1 MGERGAIVEKSILG
15 QEWRVSSLDEALA
28 ARIAQQN
35 NVADVVARVMLV
47 RGIGPAEAADFI
59 TPQIKRLLPD
69 PYTMKDMDKAARRVA
84 NAVANGEDIGI
95 FGDYDVDG
103 ATASALLHRFFKLAG
118 VPADKI
124 FVHIPDRKD
133 DGYGLSEAGLALLK
147 EKGASLVIAVDCGIT
162 AFDAARS
169 ATAMGLDL
177 VIADHHESEVAI
189 PDAVAVVDAKRVDD
203 TSGLNNLAAVGVAF
217 LLCVA
222 TNRLL
227 RNEGYFQDSPPPD
240 LFPLLDLVAF
250 GTVCD
255 VVPLVGVNR
264 AFVSAGLKVL
274 AKRTNPGLKALS
286 DLASASASPT
296 AFDLGYILGPR
307 INAGGRVG
315 DSSLGEK
322 LLSTDNRLEAEHFAH
337 KLDNFNNE
345 RKAIENAVIM
355 AAEGKMEN
363 TDFEQDGFIFISGAD
378 WHTGVIGII
387 AGRMKE
393 KYRVPAFV
401 ATELPTGIA
410 NGSAR
415 SVVGVDIGAA
425 IIRAKE
431 EGILI
436 EGGGHF
442 MAAGFTL
449 KTANI
454 PRFREFLKNFIS
466 SGEAGKTPIL
476 TIDAV
481 LDPSGITGELMKSIE
496 VLEPFGA
503 GNEEPRFALLGAR
516 LSSSDAIGG
525 GNIRAYFTSDNGRGI
540 SAILYRG
547 VDTELGEA
555 LLSGVGKQFKVAG
568 KARVNEYMG
577 RKNLQFVIDDMAPYT
592 PL

>member
-1 MGERGAIVEKSILG
+1 MGERGEIVEKSIMG
-15 QEWRVSSLDEALA
+15 QEWKLAAVDEILAGRVS
-28 ARIAQQN
+28 QQN
-35 NVADVVARVMLV
+35 DIADVVARVMLV
-47 RGIGPAEAADFI
+47 RGISPEGASDFI
-59 TPQIKRLLPD
+59 APKLKRLLPD
-69 PYTMKDMDKAARRVA
+69 PSTMKDMDKAARRVA
-84 NAVANGEDIGI
+84 DAIKNSEGIGI

-103 ATASALLHRFFKLAG
+103 ATASALLHRFFRMAG
-118 VPADKI
+118 VPENKI

-133 DGYGLSEAGLALLK
+133 EGYGLSAAGLRDLK
-147 EKGASLVIAVDCGIT
+147 EKGAALVVAVDCGIT
-162 AFDAARS
+162 AFDAAEE
-169 ATAMGLDL
+169 AEKIGLSL

-189 PDAVAVVDAKRVDD
+189 PRAAAVVDAKRVDD
-203 TSGLNNLAAVGVAF
+203 TSGLSNLAACGVAF
-217 LLCVA
+217 LLSVA
-222 TNRLL
+222 ANRLL
-227 RNEGYFQDSPPPD
+227 REEGHYKNGAEPD
-240 LFPLLDLVAF
+240 LFSLLDLVAL

-264 AFVSAGLKVL
+264 AFVSAGLKIL

-286 DLASASASPT
+286 DIAHAGAAPT

-322 LLSTDNRLEAEHFAH
+322 LLSTDNRLEAEHYAA

-345 RKAIENAVIM
+345 RKAIENAVIQ
-355 AAEGKMEN
+355 AAEGKMESSSL
-363 TDFEQDGFIFISGAD
+363 EEDGFIFISGAD

-387 AGRMKE
+387 AGRLKE
-393 KYRVPAFV
+393 KYRVPALV
-401 ATELPTGIA
+401 ATELEGGLA

-415 SVVGVDIGAA
+415 SIVGVDIGAA

-449 KTANI
+449 PIEKI
-454 PRFREFLKNFIS
+454 PEFKKFLKGFIA
-466 SGEAGKTPIL
+466 SGEAGKTPVL

-481 LDPSGITGELMKSIE
+481 LDPSGVTGELMKSIE
-496 VLEPFGA
+496 VLEPFGS

-525 GNIRAYFTSDNGRGI
+525 GNIRAYFASDNGKGI
-540 SAILYRG
+540 PAILYRG
-547 VDTELGEA
+547 ADTVLGEA
-555 LLSGVGKQFKVAG
+555 LLSGVGKHFKVAG
-568 KARVNEYMG
+568 KARVNEYLG
-577 RKNLQFVIDDMAPYT
+577 RKNLQFVIDDMAEA
-592 PL
+592 